1 MFITEKLLRL
11 SDPSL
16 MEGGDQDGRTGLPGA
31 SCRPYL
37 PLCGPRGCSCRAP
50 RPWEFS
56 RGPLCRGPLC
66 RGCCVLFQGGFPTQ
80 GPPQQ
85 WLLCPLPGGFPTQM
99 PPLQGLLCPLPGGL
113 PDPGAEPSSPTA
125 PALRGNYPE
134 PPGSPWTPPLRLQ
147 VQTNIKNKFE
157 NKTFTKLVENRTRSK

>member
-16 MEGGDQDGRTGLPGA
+16 MEGGDQHGRTGLPGA

-85 WLLCPLPGGFPTQM
+85 R
-99 PPLQGLLCPLPGGL
+99 LLCPLPGGL
-113 PDPGAEPSSPTA
+113 PYPDAPSAGAAVPSSRGASRPRGWALVPYGSCAAGKLPGATGEPMDASSAA
-125 PALRGNYPE
+125 P
-134 PPGSPWTPPLRLQ
+134 SPDKHQ
-147 VQTNIKNKFE
+147 K
-157 NKTFTKLVENRTRSK
+157 

>member
-1 MFITEKLLRL
+1 MFITEKLLLL

-37 PLCGPRGCSCRAP
+37 PLCGPRGCSCQAP
-50 RPWEFS
+50 RPQGFS

-66 RGCCVLFQGGFPTQ
+66 RGCCVLFQGGSPTQ
-80 GPPQQ
+80 G
-85 WLLCPLPGGFPTQM
+85 

-125 PALRGNYPE
+125 PALRGNSTPSHRGAHGRLLC
-134 PPGSPWTPPLRLQ
+134 GSKSR
-147 VQTNIKNKFE
+147 QTSKINL
-157 NKTFTKLVENRTRSK
+157 KTKHSQSW

>member
-16 MEGGDQDGRTGLPGA
+16 MEGGDQHGRTGLPGA

-80 GPPQQ
+80 G
-85 WLLCPLPGGFPTQM
+85 L
-99 PPLQGLLCPLPGGL
+99 
-113 PDPGAEPSSPTA
+113 SP
-125 PALRGNYPE
+125 R
-134 PPGSPWTPPLRLQ
+134 PLRLLRCGE
-147 VQTNIKNKFE
+147 T
-157 NKTFTKLVENRTRSK
+157 TRSHRGAHGRLLCGSKSRQTSKINLKTKHSQSW